1 MNFKTIQ
8 FDILVETELKGKKA
22 SIMLSFFFG
31 VNLKESSKFDG
42 NIGKKL
48 LFLVKSNKI
57 RHELHI
63 LSLNLT
69 LGINFSHINT

>member
-31 VNLKESSKFDG
+31 VNLKESSKFDE
-42 NIGKKL
+42 NFGKKSKY
-48 LFLVKSNKI
+48 FGK
-57 RHELHI
+57 E
-63 LSLNLT
+63 
-69 LGINFSHINT
+69 